1 MTVVLF
7 TARQMYWLNEWLLVV
22 HAVVAILVNGF
33 NLARRQQSQVD
44 MWPFGTC
51 NIENKDKVIG
61 QCRFSDL
68 VPCPISA
75 TKSPNLPLLL
85 LWRQIPDPWQQVA
98 LKETQWDKLP
108 QQTLQTRL
116 SWDKQHAKRGKTP
129 LALIAQNCPRHTSE
143 RLPAV
148 RQANAQTMHYT
159 FVLEDMTELMDFLSH
174 SAPKDWTLFTHMR
187 GQRMKSMPKWR
198 ILILHRWD
206 WQIWHRPDFFTIF
219 FTPLAPVAAPP
230 RQTSLAPQWRL
241 LGEQL
246 ANEKEFGQTWH
257 ATDTQTL

>member
-51 NIENKDKVIG
+51 NMENKDKVIG

-148 RQANAQTMHYT
+148 RQANAKRCTT
-159 FVLEDMTELMDFLSH
+159 SH
-174 SAPKDWTLFTHMR
+174 SAPKDWALFTHMQ
-187 GQRMKSMPKWR
+187 GQRMKAMPKWQ
-198 ILILHRWD
+198 ILILDRQD
-206 WQIWHRPDFFTIF
+206 WQIWHRPDFFTNS
-219 FTPLAPVAAPP
+219 FTPLAPVASPP